1 MYRLPSER
9 TGNKVGLESGTSCQG
24 VKTLAHAGPTFG
36 PDVVLPFTTSTIGPV
51 AGPNAGPTFVKVKIK
66 LHELTTRARE
76 LVNTLGALVPRL
88 FDLSGVRMEHLLHG
102 WCTNVGRQRQNY
114 TKHPSQLAGPA
125 HTRPLV
131 LGRPGSVAMTLLL

>member
-1 MYRLPSER
+1 MSRCKDACTRWSNVW
-9 TGNKVGLESGTSCQG
+9 TIVGP
-24 VKTLAHAGPTFG
+24 A
-36 PDVVLPFTTSTIGPV
+36 VVLPFTTSTIGPV

-66 LHELTTRARE
+66 LHELTTHARE